1 MAQKKS
7 ILLVDDDQL
16 ILTSTRLILELEG
29 YSVDLAENGR
39 EAVEKSNTRFYNLAI
54 VDWRLPD
61 IEGTTLLLQLKET
74 NPRMSTIML
83 TGYPS
88 KENNALAIRNGAK
101 AFIIKP
107 VDFDFL
113 LNKINETLKKQEESL
128 LSSQKEVKIF
138 VATKTV
144 EAEQWK

>member
-1 MAQKKS
+1 MSQKKS

-61 IEGTTLLLQLKET
+61 IEGTTLLLQLTET
-74 NPRMSTIML
+74 NPRMSMIML

-88 KENNALAIRNGAK
+88 KENSALAIRNGAK

-107 VDFDFL
+107 VDLDFL
-113 LNKINETLKKQEESL
+113 LNKINETLKKQEDL
-128 LSSQKEVKIF
+128 LVSVQEEVKIF

-144 EAEQWK
+144 EAEQCK

>member
-1 MAQKKS
+1 MSQKKS

-16 ILTSTRLILELEG
+16 ILTSTRMILELEG

-39 EAVEKSNTRFYNLAI
+39 EAVDKSNTRFYNLAI

-74 NPRMSTIML
+74 NPRMSMIML

-88 KENNALAIRNGAK
+88 KENSELAIRNGAK

-128 LSSQKEVKIF
+128 VSSQEEVKIF

-144 EAEQWK
+144 EAEQCK